1 MANILQFP
9 PSAAISRVLTQAIS
23 DEVARARALADA
35 EVLFKAYRIH
45 RKTHRREH
53 DDREVV
59 LDAFREELEKLH
71 GATVA
76 RERSANVRLLLDTWE
91 GFVGSDLDT

>member
-1 MANILQFP
+1 VSNIIRFP
-9 PSAAISRVLTQAIS
+9 PSAAISRVLTLAIP
-23 DEVARARALADA
+23 DKATRARALADA

-45 RKTHRREH
+45 RKTHSREH

-91 GFVGSDLDT
+91 GFVGSELDT